1 MKTVEENCNPSPYA
15 NVLIKLSFTTN
26 DNTQE
31 DMHTLTKVFLALL
44 VASTCMCSFAENRYS
59 YSVAIQCGSN
69 NSVTNNEYFYA
80 STDMEAKN
88 EVMRILNNNTSYR
101 GRGCKLIELTS
112 NKPQPKISETKTYE
126 VQIQCGNSSSGST
139 QYFSADSDLEA
150 ENEAR
155 RILNNNT
162 AFRGKNCQVT
172 EMNRS

>member
-1 MKTVEENCNPSPYA
+1 MRPTFKA
-15 NVLIKLSFTTN
+15 L
-26 DNTQE
+26 
-31 DMHTLTKVFLALL
+31 LALV
-44 VASTCMCSFAENRYS
+44 VAASCLSSFADNRYS
-59 YSVAIQCGSN
+59 YNARIQCGSN

-88 EVMRILNNNTSYR
+88 EVMRLMNSNTSYR
-101 GRGCKLIELTS
+101 GRGCKLIDLTS
-112 NKPQPKISETKTYE
+112 NKPQPQKTQSKSYE
-126 VQIQCGNSSSGST
+126 VRIQCGNSSSGST

-172 EMNRS
+172 EMNSR

>member
-1 MKTVEENCNPSPYA
+1 MHIYVR
-15 NVLIKLSFTTN
+15 VLFVFIVSTSCLSSIA
-26 DNTQE
+26 D
-31 DMHTLTKVFLALL
+31 
-44 VASTCMCSFAENRYS
+44 NRYS
-59 YSVAIQCGSN
+59 YNARIQCGSN

-88 EVMRILNNNTSYR
+88 EVMRIMNSNTSYR
-101 GRGCKLIELTS
+101 GRGCKLIDLTS
-112 NKPQPKISETKTYE
+112 NKPQPQKNQSKSYE
-126 VQIQCGNSSSGST
+126 VRIQCGNSSSGST

-172 EMNRS
+172 VINSR

>member
-1 MKTVEENCNPSPYA
+1 
-15 NVLIKLSFTTN
+15 
-26 DNTQE
+26 
-31 DMHTLTKVFLALL
+31 MHTLFKVFLALVL
-44 VASTCMCSFAENRYS
+44 GTTCSCSFAENRYS
-59 YSVAIQCGSN
+59 YNARIQCGSN

-88 EVMRILNNNTSYR
+88 EVMRILNSNTSYR
-101 GRGCKLIELTS
+101 GRSCKLIELTS
-112 NKPQPKISETKTYE
+112 NKPQPQRTQSKTYE
-126 VQIQCGNSSSGST
+126 VRIQCGNSSSGSM

-172 EMNRS
+172 EINSR

>member
-1 MKTVEENCNPSPYA
+1 MPSIFKSLLLIFV
-15 NVLIKLSFTTN
+15 VLFQTSA
-26 DNTQE
+26 
-31 DMHTLTKVFLALL
+31 LAD
-44 VASTCMCSFAENRYS
+44 NRYS
-59 YSVAIQCGSN
+59 YNARFQCGSN

-88 EVMRILNNNTSYR
+88 EVMRILNSNTSYR
-101 GRGCKLIELTS
+101 GRGCKLIDLTS
-112 NKPQPKISETKTYE
+112 NKPQPQPQRVQSKSYE
-126 VQIQCGNSSSGST
+126 VRIQCGSNSSSSST

-172 EMNRS
+172 EINSR

>member
-1 MKTVEENCNPSPYA
+1 MKNALPSIIKTF
-15 NVLIKLSFTTN
+15 LILGVIAF
-26 DNTQE
+26 QA
-31 DMHTLTKVFLALL
+31 LAL
-44 VASTCMCSFAENRYS
+44 SDNRYS
-59 YSVAIQCGSN
+59 YNARIQCGSN

-88 EVMRILNNNTSYR
+88 EVMRIMNSNTSYR
-101 GRGCKLIELTS
+101 GRGCKLIDLTS
-112 NKPQPKISETKTYE
+112 NKQQPKQTQSKTYE
-126 VQIQCGNSSSGST
+126 VRIQCGNSSSGST

-172 EMNRS
+172 EMNSR